1 RPRRDV
7 GSEDAA
13 KPLHER
19 PDVTPGKQ
27 RELAGGR
34 DVVSGKWLAR
44 VRHERSHIESA
55 VTISQVAAVVS
66 AYDPQVM
73 LLAADVGGTKTL
85 VGLFRQGRER
95 PESQVIREYATLDF
109 DNLDEIVAAF
119 LDETG
124 TRSVDAVCIGV
135 AGPVSGLVAR
145 MTNVTWI
152 ADAGVVAD
160 RLGDCPVQLLNDLEA
175 MAYAVPVLEPE
186 ELAVLQDGI
195 PVPSGNAALI
205 AAGTGLGEALLHNVG
220 GRFMPSPSEAG
231 HADFAART
239 PRELALVAELAR
251 IHGRVDVERI
261 ISGPGLVN
269 LFRFT
274 HGTQHVDGACT
285 AIGRDLDPYELPAAI
300 TASAIGGRCERCA
313 EALEIFVEAYGAET
327 GNLALR
333 SVATAGVYIGGGIA
347 PKILPALESGAFMDA
362 FRDKEPMTDLLRTL
376 PVTVILNPAA
386 GLLGAAVRAVSLQ
399 TV

>member
-1 RPRRDV
+1 M
-7 GSEDAA
+7 
-13 KPLHER
+13 
-19 PDVTPGKQ
+19 
-27 RELAGGR
+27 
-34 DVVSGKWLAR
+34 
-44 VRHERSHIESA
+44 I
-55 VTISQVAAVVS
+55 
-66 AYDPQVM
+66 
-73 LLAADVGGTKTL
+73 LAADVGGTKTL

-109 DNLDEIVAAF
+109 DNLDEIVATF
-119 LDETG
+119 LEETG
-124 TRSVDAVCIGV
+124 TRAVDAVCIGV

-145 MTNVTWI
+145 LTNVPWL
-152 ADAGVVAD
+152 ADASVVAE

-175 MAYAVPVLEPE
+175 MAYAVPVLDPE
-186 ELAVLQDGI
+186 EQAVLQDGI
-195 PVPSGNAALI
+195 VVPGGNAALI

-220 GRFMPSPSEAG
+220 GRFMPSASEGG

-239 PRELALVAELAR
+239 PRELALVGELSR

-274 HGTQHVDGACT
+274 HGSQDLEKACRS
-285 AIGRDLDPYELPAAI
+285 IGRDVDPSELPAAI
-300 TASAIGGRCERCA
+300 TTSALNGRCEQCA
-313 EALEIFVEAYGAET
+313 EALEMFVEAYGAEA

-333 SVATAGVYIGGGIA
+333 SVATAGVYVGGGIA

-362 FRDKEPMTDLLRTL
+362 FRDKEPMVDLLRTL